1 MMSREVSPF
10 YMNAHCELCSRTHD
24 DAAFMTTLH
33 TDSSIRADFIN
44 ENQYFP

>member
-24 DAAFMTTLH
+24 DTAYRFFYKSRLH
-33 TDSSIRADFIN
+33 K
-44 ENQYFP
+44 